1 MSAVWFV
8 FALLWFVQ
16 CVYVFRLM
24 WVQRNSR
31 SNAYTV
37 GYLRGAVNGLSVIAV
52 AFVIATIVMIVQ
64 GF

>member
-1 MSAVWFV
+1 MFAVWFV

-37 GYLRGAVNGLSVIAV
+37 GYLRGAVNGLSVTAV

>member
-1 MSAVWFV
+1 MIGLWVIV
-8 FALLWFVQ
+8 GLLWFIQ

-37 GYLRGAVNGLSVIAV
+37 GYLKGAVNGLSIIAV
-52 AFVIATIVMIVQ
+52 TFMVATVYLISQ

>member
-1 MSAVWFV
+1 MFALWLM

-37 GYLRGAVNGLSVIAV
+37 GYLRGVVNGLSVIAV